1 MEASSAFWWRYL
13 QTWSTV
19 QNMQIITNNV
29 VQIISV
35 DAIWN
40 SRTIPIQYLIWYDIG
55 TLNEYDNK
63 YYNLFCTGQ
72 RRV

>member
-1 MEASSAFWWRYL
+1 
-13 QTWSTV
+13 
-19 QNMQIITNNV
+19 MQIITNNV
-29 VQIISV
+29 VQIIIV

-55 TLNEYDNK
+55 TLNEYDNE